1 MSVLQFMISCNV
13 PPLQRDGSNLYITLH
28 RHKVDDR
35 HTIVKDGQQPL
46 PVPAGWQIAEG
57 NADDIRVC
65 GAHPWQSNWLVFA
78 NGDIYGTAACHLFSS
93 YIGEFR
99 LRLWR
104 RREKFKFLPDA

>member
-1 MSVLQFMISCNV
+1 M
-13 PPLQRDGSNLYITLH
+13 TLH
-28 RHKVDDR
+28 RRKVDDR
-35 HTIVKDGQQPL
+35 TYVQDGQQPL

-65 GAHPWQSNWLVFA
+65 AAHPWQSNFLVFA
-78 NGDIYGTAACHLFSS
+78 NGDPYGTAACRYSS
-93 YIGEFR
+93 LIGEFR

>member
-13 PPLQRDGSNLYITLH
+13 PPLQRDGSNLYMTLH

-35 HTIVKDGQQPL
+35 TIVTDGHQPL

-65 GAHPWQSNWLVFA
+65 AAHPWQSGYLVFA
-78 NGDIYGTAACHLFSS
+78 NGDRYGTGHSC

>member
-1 MSVLQFMISCNV
+1 M
-13 PPLQRDGSNLYITLH
+13 TLH
-28 RHKVDDR
+28 RRNDDDR
-35 HTIVKDGQQPL
+35 TIVYDGEPPL

-65 GAHPWQSNWLVFA
+65 AAHPWQSDSLVFA
-78 NGDIYGTAACHLFSS
+78 NGDLYGTPACWDSS
-93 YIGEFR
+93 HIGEFR

>member
-1 MSVLQFMISCNV
+1 M
-13 PPLQRDGSNLYITLH
+13 TLH
-28 RHKVDDR
+28 RLKVDDR
-35 HTIVKDGQQPL
+35 TIVKDGESPL

-65 GAHPWQSNWLVFA
+65 AAHPWQSVCLVFA
-78 NGDIYGTAACHLFSS
+78 NGHAYGTAACRDS
-93 YIGEFR
+93 YFIGEFR

>member
-1 MSVLQFMISCNV
+1 M
-13 PPLQRDGSNLYITLH
+13 TLH
-28 RHKVDDR
+28 RHKVDDS
-35 HTIVKDGQQPL
+35 TKVEDGPRPQ

-65 GAHPWQSNWLVFA
+65 AAHPWQSEWLVFA
-78 NGDIYGTAACHLFSS
+78 NGVLCGTAACTSS
-93 YIGEFR
+93 GFIGEFR

>member
-1 MSVLQFMISCNV
+1 M
-13 PPLQRDGSNLYITLH
+13 TLH
-28 RHKVDDR
+28 RRKVDDR
-35 HTIVKDGQQPL
+35 TIVRDGTQPL

-65 GAHPWQSNWLVFA
+65 AAHPWQSGCLVFA
-78 NGDIYGTAACHLFSS
+78 NGDGYGTAACS
-93 YIGEFR
+93 YSLCIGEFR

>member
-1 MSVLQFMISCNV
+1 M
-13 PPLQRDGSNLYITLH
+13 TLH

-35 HTIVKDGQQPL
+35 TIVNDGKQPL

-65 GAHPWQSNWLVFA
+65 AAHPWQSRYLIFA
-78 NGDIYGTAACHLFSS
+78 NGDHYGTAACHSS

-104 RREKFKFLPDA
+104 RLEICFA

>member
-1 MSVLQFMISCNV
+1 M
-13 PPLQRDGSNLYITLH
+13 TLH
-28 RHKVDDR
+28 RRKVDDR
-35 HTIVKDGQQPL
+35 TKVKDGQQPL

-65 GAHPWQSNWLVFA
+65 AAHPWQSSYLVFA
-78 NGDIYGTAACHLFSS
+78 NGDRYGTAAARSS
-93 YIGEFR
+93 HIGEFR